1 MFKDDV
7 LRYFKKKRLV
17 AEALGISHV
26 AVVRWKA
33 VIPKLRAM
41 ELDEITN
48 SELKYNPELYKKQD
62 STRTKERMIHENQA

>member
-1 MFKDDV
+1 M
-7 LRYFKKKRLV
+7 
-17 AEALGISHV
+17 

-62 STRTKERMIHENQA
+62 STSNEGKNDS

>member
-62 STRTKERMIHENQA
+62 STWNEGKND

>member
-48 SELKYNPELYKKQD
+48 GELKYNPELYKKQD
-62 STRTKERMIHENQA
+62 STLNEGKNDS

>member
-41 ELDEITN
+41 ELDEITVM
-48 SELKYNPELYKKQD
+48 LPTY
-62 STRTKERMIHENQA
+62 

>member
-48 SELKYNPELYKKQD
+48 SELKYNSELYKKQD
-62 STRTKERMIHENQA
+62 STSNEGKNDS

>member
-17 AEALGISHV
+17 LGISHV

-62 STRTKERMIHENQA
+62 STSNEGKNDS

>member
-26 AVVRWKA
+26 AV
-33 VIPKLRAM
+33 
-41 ELDEITN
+41 
-48 SELKYNPELYKKQD
+48 
-62 STRTKERMIHENQA
+62 

>member
-33 VIPKLRAM
+33 VIPALLQIVGGDKL
-41 ELDEITN
+41 II
-48 SELKYNPELYKKQD
+48 PFC
-62 STRTKERMIHENQA
+62 

>member
-26 AVVRWKA
+26 AVCA
-33 VIPKLRAM
+33 VESSYSQTSRNG
-41 ELDEITN
+41 TG
-48 SELKYNPELYKKQD
+48 
-62 STRTKERMIHENQA
+62 

>member
-62 STRTKERMIHENQA
+62 STSNDGKIGRAHV

>member
-48 SELKYNPELYKKQD
+48 GELKYNPELYIKRIIFCRCNFNYWQK
-62 STRTKERMIHENQA
+62 